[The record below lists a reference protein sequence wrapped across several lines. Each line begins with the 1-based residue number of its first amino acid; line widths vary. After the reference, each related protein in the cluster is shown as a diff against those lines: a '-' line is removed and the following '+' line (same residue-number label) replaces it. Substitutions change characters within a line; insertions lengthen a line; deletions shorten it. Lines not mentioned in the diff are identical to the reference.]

1 MRRQKGE
8 SKEAQEARS
17 AGKILDRR
25 ELHKQ
30 GRNTYTQIGE
40 KSTHTN
46 TLHAGGLRGPF
57 ESSADGH
64 LCVTNP
70 GSRESTTKQKQ
81 EGNH

>member
-1 MRRQKGE
+1 MRRQNGE

-46 TLHAGGLRGPF
+46 TYMQVA
-57 ESSADGH
+57 
-64 LCVTNP
+64 
-70 GSRESTTKQKQ
+70 
-81 EGNH
+81 